1 MAEAGVHGEHGA
13 PGSDP
18 EIARSATDRARSDI
32 DRRQLGVLT
41 LGHFSVD
48 YAMGVVPALLPFLV
62 AERGYSLGQASTLV
76 LAVVASSSIVQPV
89 FGRLGD
95 LRPMPWLLPI
105 SLIVSGLGVAA
116 IGFVSSYA
124 AVLGVAV
131 LAGLGIAAY
140 HPDSTRYV
148 SFVSGSHRS
157 TGMSVFA
164 VGGNLGFAFAPI
176 VVTPVVLLFGL
187 EGTAALLALPFAA
200 AVAILISYRSL
211 RAAEPPE
218 SRQPALSRTGSD
230 EWGAFAR
237 LNGSNVLRFMVFYGM
252 VTFVPLYFVL
262 ELGASEALGNTALT
276 VMVVG
281 GAISTLVTGRLA
293 DRFPRR
299 SVLWISIVPLT
310 PLLLLFLLG
319 GPAVAIALCAL
330 IGATTIGTIAVSL
343 VMSQEYLP
351 NHMGLAS
358 GMAIGLALGLGG
370 VGAGLLGFLA
380 DATGIPTV
388 IALMAILPLPA
399 LALVLS
405 LPRADRP
412 RPAPEP
418 VGASSL
424 G

>member
-1 MAEAGVHGEHGA
+1 MAEEGIQPAVGATGV
-13 PGSDP
+13 
-18 EIARSATDRARSDI
+18 RRKATPADI
-32 DRRQLGVLT
+32 DRRRLGALT

-48 YAMGVVPALLPFLV
+48 YAMGVVPSLLPFLV
-62 AERGYSLGQASTLV
+62 AERGYSLSQASTLV
-76 LAVVASSSIVQPV
+76 LAVVASSSIIQPI

-105 SLIVSGLGVAA
+105 ALVMSGLGVAT

-124 AVLGVAV
+124 AVLVV
-131 LAGLGIAAY
+131 TILAGIGIAAY

-148 SFVSGSHRS
+148 SFVSGSQRS
-157 TGMSVFA
+157 TGMSIFA
-164 VGGNLGFAFAPI
+164 VGGNLGFAFAPV

-200 AVAILISYRSL
+200 AAVILASYRAL

-218 SRQPALSRTGSD
+218 QRASQHSPGGRD
-230 EWGAFAR
+230 EWGAFGR
-237 LNGSNVLRFMVFYGM
+237 LTSSTVLRFVVFYGM

-262 ELGASEALGNTALT
+262 ELGASEALGNAALT
-276 VMVVG
+276 VMVVAG
-281 GAISTLVTGRLA
+281 GITTLITGRLA

-299 SVLWISIVPLT
+299 TVLWLSILPLT
-310 PLLLLFLLG
+310 PALLLFLLG
-319 GPAVAIALCAL
+319 GPAVAIVLSAL
-330 IGATTIGTIAVSL
+330 IGATTIGTVAVSL

-358 GMAIGLALGLGG
+358 GMAIGFALGLGG

-380 DATGIPTV
+380 DATGISTV
-388 IALMAILPLPA
+388 IALMAILPVPA
-399 LALVLS
+399 LALALS

-412 RPAPEP
+412 RPAPGP
-418 VGASSL
+418 VAASSL